1 MTSDFA
7 ICIPPRRTIPKGQY
21 HDADQSLVGLLV
33 AAMGKVD
40 AFEARPVGAPSSPHA
55 ASCCACV
62 TLAHLLRHATP
73 PPRGS
78 VGVGQAV
85 AEAGALEATVALLSS
100 AVPAIA
106 GASLKDKEGQVEEE
120 EAAAAAAAADT
131 NAAAR
136 SRKRRRS
143 PTAQRFAELET
154 LTQQGTSA
162 LVLLSRNTSVQQRA
176 GASAVAALAD
186 LLKVLSDTIEAA
198 SPR

>member
-33 AAMGKVD
+33 ASMGKVD

-62 TLAHLLRHATP
+62 TLVQLLRHATP

-106 GASLKDKEGQVEEE
+106 GASLKDKEGQEEEKE
-120 EAAAAAAAADT
+120 EAAAGT
-131 NAAAR
+131 NASAR

-143 PTAQRFAELET
+143 PTVQRFAELEI
-154 LTQQGTSA
+154 LTQQATST
-162 LVLLSRNTSVQQRA
+162 LVLLSRNTSVQRRA

>member
-1 MTSDFA
+1 M
-7 ICIPPRRTIPKGQY
+7 
-21 HDADQSLVGLLV
+21 

-85 AEAGALEATVALLSS
+85 AEAGALEATVELLSS

-106 GASLKDKEGQVEEE
+106 GASFKDKDGQQEDEKE
-120 EAAAAAAAADT
+120 EALSADT
-131 NAAAR
+131 TKAR

-143 PTAQRFAELET
+143 PAAQRFAELEI
-154 LTQQGTSA
+154 LAQQATSV
-162 LVLLSRNTSVQQRA
+162 LVLLSRNTSVQRHA
-176 GASAVAALAD
+176 GASAVTALAD
-186 LLKVLSDTIEAA
+186 LLKVLSDRIEAA